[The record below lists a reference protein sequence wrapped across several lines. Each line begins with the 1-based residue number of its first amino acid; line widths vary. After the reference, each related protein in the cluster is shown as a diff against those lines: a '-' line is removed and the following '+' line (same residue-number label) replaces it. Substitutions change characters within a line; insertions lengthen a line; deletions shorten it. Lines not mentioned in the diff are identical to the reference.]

1 MPVPDMKDTL
11 RTFIAISL
19 PEPVIRL
26 AGDVQD
32 RLRHAGLR
40 LKWVRPASIHLTLQ
54 FLGDVA
60 RRQVPEIELAL
71 ARAVAGRAPF
81 SLCARHIGVFPGM
94 TRPRVLWLG
103 LDGQID
109 QLSKIQQ
116 RLGTQLNNIGFP
128 PEKRPFKG
136 HLTLG
141 RIKTRI
147 DQRLLQAALSAVSA
161 ESQPFTVETICL
173 FKSELKRT
181 GAVYTRLAEYPL
193 VQNRNV

>member
-1 MPVPDMKDTL
+1 MTDTL
-11 RTFIAISL
+11 RTFIAIPL

-32 RLRHAGLR
+32 RLRDAGLR

-60 RRQVPEIELAL
+60 RGQVPEIESTL
-71 ARAVAGRAPF
+71 ARAVAGQGSFCLR
-81 SLCARHIGVFPGM
+81 ARHIGVFPGM
-94 TRPRVLWLG
+94 RRPRVLWLG

-109 QLSKIQQ
+109 QLLKIQQ
-116 RLGTQLNNIGFP
+116 RLGAQLNCIGFP

-141 RIKTRI
+141 RVKSRI
-147 DQRLLQAALSAVSA
+147 DPRLLQTALSAVDA

-173 FKSELKRT
+173 FQSDLKPT

-193 VQNRNV
+193 AEK